1 MAPVYAGI
9 LGPLAFLTTLLR
21 GTLHGGQADAVL
33 FSAWCC
39 LWAFAVVGFLV
50 GWVAE
55 RTVADAVAG
64 RVAAELAQRKAE
76 QSPIT
81 GAMEPHR

>member
-1 MAPVYAGI
+1 VAPVYAGI

-39 LWAFAVVGFLV
+39 LWAFAAVGYVVG
-50 GWVAE
+50 WIAE

-64 RVAAELAQRKAE
+64 RVAAELAGRKAE
-76 QSPIT
+76 RSATT
-81 GAMEPHR
+81 GPAEPKR